1 MKTDIDTLL
10 RTLVIKKAS
19 DLHLQAGSPPI
30 FRIHG
35 ELEITDLAPLTSE
48 EIEARFVDTI
58 MDKEQKKKFEDDHHI
73 DLSYAVPGVAR
84 FRVNVF
90 QQRGNVGAVMRV
102 IPYEIPTI
110 DELGLPPIVK
120 ELASNPHGLILVTGP
135 TGSGKSTTLAAIID
149 YINARDKAHI
159 ITIEDPI
166 EFAFAG
172 KSCLINQRELG
183 KDTNSFADALRDA
196 LREDPDVILVGEMRD
211 LDTISN
217 AITAAET
224 GHLVFATLHTNDAAQ
239 TVDRIIDV
247 FPTDQQE
254 QIRTQLAA
262 TLLGVVSQTLLKK
275 KDGTGR
281 VAAFE
286 ILVANGAVRN
296 LIKTGKT
303 NQINSI
309 LQTGRQEGM
318 RLLAQSLKELCRDDI
333 VTAEEAMSKVT
344 EPKEF
349 KALLRDQPLPEMVS
363 IQKITDN

>member
-35 ELEITDLAPLTSE
+35 ELEVTDLAPLTSK
-48 EIEARFVDTI
+48 EIEERFVNTI
-58 MDKEQKKKFEDDHHI
+58 MDEEQKEKFKEEHHI
-73 DLSYAVPGVAR
+73 DLSYAVPGVSR

-90 QQRGNVGAVMRV
+90 KQRGNVGAVMRV
-102 IPYEIPTI
+102 IPFEIPTL
-110 DELGLPPIVK
+110 DELGLPPVI
-120 ELASNPHGLILVTGP
+120 EDLAANPHGIILVTGP
-135 TGSGKSTTLAAIID
+135 TGSGKSTTLAAIVD
-149 YINARDKAHI
+149 YINTQRKAHI

-166 EFAFAG
+166 EFAFTN

-247 FPTDQQE
+247 FPPFQQE
-254 QIRTQLAA
+254 QIRTQLAS
-262 TLLGVVSQTLLKK
+262 TIRGVVCQTLLRK
-275 KDGTGR
+275 KDGSGR

-286 ILVANGAVRN
+286 IMITTTAIRN
-296 LIKTGKT
+296 LIKTGNT
-303 NQINSI
+303 HQIYSAI
-309 LQTGRQEGM
+309 QTGRREGM
-318 RLLAQSLKELCRDDI
+318 QLLTQSLKELCRKGL
-333 VTAEEAMSKVT
+333 VSVEEAMSKASDPKAFKQEQDALET
-344 EPKEF
+344 EQTF
-349 KALLRDQPLPEMVS
+349 ADISQ
-363 IQKITDN
+363 